1 MIRAEKIAD
10 YLEQFKNDLPSIY
23 PWSPKL
29 DSLFDMKFL
38 TDQEVSDLRNNELLN
53 DNVPSNYLREIQLK
67 KILNSYLT
75 HFNNEGNNDMI
86 TKISNWI
93 VQDWGG
99 INSKNDN
106 SKLISDVL
114 SKQSEMYFERI
125 ASSSKIGAFMFPEDL
140 IIYDS
145 RVAYTLNWI
154 LLSSGEEKDFFP
166 IPEGRN
172 SKMMAFDMNVLI
184 RLQLRDKY
192 KPTVENTINNKLMI
206 SNFDKKIYYSK
217 NKAYQILN
225 NLIKDVHLLLW
236 GNDHPK
242 ELYYTEML
250 LFSIADNQVYEDII
264 SKVEF
269 NIRK

>member
-1 MIRAEKIAD
+1 MTRAEKIAE
-10 YLEQFKNDLPSIY
+10 YLKQFKNDLPSIY
-23 PWSPKL
+23 PWNPKL
-29 DSLFDMKFL
+29 DNLFSKGILSKKEIEQL
-38 TDQEVSDLRNNELLN
+38 TGVKNE
-53 DNVPSNYLREIQLK
+53 SNSVNYSREILLK
-67 KILNSYLT
+67 EIIHSHLTTFEKNGDNDKFEILA
-75 HFNNEGNNDMI
+75 
-86 TKISNWI
+86 NWI
-93 VQDWGG
+93 IQDWGG

-106 SKLISDVL
+106 TKLIKDIR
-114 SKQSEMYFERI
+114 KEPGEMYFDRI
-125 ASSSKIGAFMFPEDL
+125 ASSSKVGAFMFPKDL

-184 RLQLRDKY
+184 RLKLREKY
-192 KPTVENTINNKLMI
+192 KPTDENTIESKLMI
-206 SNFDKKIYYSK
+206 SKFDKEVYYKK

-250 LFSIADNQVYEDII
+250 LFSIADNQVYSDII
-264 SKVEF
+264 NKVEF
-269 NIRK
+269 NIK